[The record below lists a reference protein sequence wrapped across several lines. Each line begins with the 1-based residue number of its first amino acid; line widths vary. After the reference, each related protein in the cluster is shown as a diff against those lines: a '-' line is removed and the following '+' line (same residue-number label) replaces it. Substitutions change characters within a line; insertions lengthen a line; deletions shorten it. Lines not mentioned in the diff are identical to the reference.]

1 MHSFVR
7 SALVTLAL
15 GAVALPAAAQDV
27 APTTDGPP
35 RQGFYIGLGL
45 ATASVSAD
53 CADCDE
59 ADAASMFG
67 SHIKLGGTLSKS
79 VRLGADLFGVY
90 SEEGLYGDLSG
101 SGDAATENAGHVML
115 AVTVYPSSAGNFW
128 FQAGLGSVV
137 YLADV
142 ENDQKYTGRG
152 FGGMLG
158 VGYDFRVGR
167 NGSLSPYV
175 SLVSSTNGKFY
186 NEDGDELP
194 GVDEWQTAYLALG
207 LDYVFH

>member
-1 MHSFVR
+1 MHSFAR
-7 SALVTLAL
+7 SALVALAL
-15 GAVALPAAAQDV
+15 AAVALPAAAQDITP
-27 APTTDGPP
+27 ATDGPP

-45 ATASVSAD
+45 AVASVSAD
-53 CADCDE
+53 CADCGD

-67 SHIKLGGTLSKS
+67 SHIKLGGTLSRS

-90 SEEGLYGDLSG
+90 SEDGIFGDLSG
-101 SGDAATENAGHVML
+101 SGDEATENAGHVML
-115 AVTVYPSSAGNFW
+115 AVTVYPSAAGNFW

-142 ENDQKYTGRG
+142 EGDQKYTGRG

-158 VGYDFRVGR
+158 VGYDLRVGR

-175 SLVSSTNGKFY
+175 SLVSSTNGKLY
-186 NEDGDELP
+186 DEAGDEV
-194 GVDEWQTAYLALG
+194 GGADEWQTAYFAIG

>member
-7 SALVTLAL
+7 SALVALAL
-15 GAVALPAAAQDV
+15 GAVALPATAQDV
-27 APTTDGPP
+27 APTNDGPP
-35 RQGFYIGLGL
+35 RQGFFIGLGL
-45 ATASVSAD
+45 AMASVSAD
-53 CADCDE
+53 CAECGD

-90 SEEGLYGDLSG
+90 SEDGIFGDLAG
-101 SGDAATENAGHVML
+101 TAEDATENAGHAMV
-115 AVTVYPSSAGNFW
+115 AVTVYPSAAGNFW

-142 ENDQKYTGRG
+142 EDDQQYTGRG

-175 SLVSSTNGKFY
+175 SLVSSTNGKLY
-186 NEDGDELP
+186 DEDGDEIS
-194 GVDEWQTAYLALG
+194 GADEWQTAYLAIG
-207 LDYVFH
+207 VDYVFH